1 MFNRIISTLL
11 LGLCANSVSAYEP
24 NIPVH
29 PLSVNANGSSWLC
42 SDCGSPYTR
51 QGLQKFA
58 VRAHNLAWGASKQK
72 IVLNPRAVNGRRF
85 YVGSGSWHD
94 LRITNGVD
102 TVSVS
107 FKASATDSFLMM
119 IGGKVGA
126 ALTLQLEFGNG
137 HVEFVN
143 VIYRPGHDYIIVPV
157 EKGEAAK
164 DKEEVVDAGGGV
176 SRGMEYYSDIGR
188 RAYEKSRYPWGSD
201 YQSWL
206 NARFT
211 SNVRMFNCYATNGGG
226 GTICF
231 PH

>member
-42 SDCGSPYTR
+42 SDCGSPYTS
-51 QGLQKFA
+51 QGLQNFA

-72 IVLNPRAVNGRRF
+72 IVLNPSAVNGRRF

-157 EKGEAAK
+157 
-164 DKEEVVDAGGGV
+164 VAGGG
-176 SRGMEYYSDIGR
+176 SS
-188 RAYEKSRYPWGSD
+188 SLSGSGAGFSTGSFAGSSSSLWN
-201 YQSWL
+201 QSLAWQL
-206 NARFT
+206 AVLREVNIITESCGFSCPKQNT
-211 SNVRMFNCYATNGGG
+211 SGP
-226 GTICF
+226 GTIITTQSL
-231 PH
+231 